1 MIGHDEENEP
11 YSRLLKPYEEILKS
25 KEEDERQTI
34 QLKQCD
40 VTDRKHNPD
49 VRVASSEEEAIE
61 TNENNTL
68 STGANTV
75 LYPRTTDDNQTS
87 LSVEQGYKDIT
98 MMLKSEVDLK
108 DKEEYATLLLWD
120 FAGDEDFYHTHQ
132 TFLSP
137 DAIYLVVTN
146 LNEAEDKEAQGI
158 FKHKIKGVPIA
169 LF

>member
-40 VTDRKHNPD
+40 VTDR
-49 VRVASSEEEAIE
+49 EEAAIE

-75 LYPRTTDDNQTS
+75 LYPRTTYDNQTS

-146 LNEAEDKEAQGI
+146 LNEAEDKKAQGI